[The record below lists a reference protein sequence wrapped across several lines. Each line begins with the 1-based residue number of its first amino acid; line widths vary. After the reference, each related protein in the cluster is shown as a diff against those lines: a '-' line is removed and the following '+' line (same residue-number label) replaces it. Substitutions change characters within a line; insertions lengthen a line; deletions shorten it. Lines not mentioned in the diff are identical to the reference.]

1 MRGATP
7 SRILE
12 QLKLAIEGSYRA
24 SGNKD
29 TELDKA
35 LLVTAIASRLL
46 PMLNQE
52 NGFGTEDSIKK
63 DHRDEV
69 PRFVA
74 FVCHIELGVLLHNFE
89 KTDLFFADCGG
100 DVPLVL
106 GDRRCRLR

>member
-63 DHRDEV
+63 TTATKSR
-69 PRFVA
+69 A
-74 FVCHIELGVLLHNFE
+74 LS
-89 KTDLFFADCGG
+89 
-100 DVPLVL
+100 PLSATSSSASSCTTSRKQIFSSLTAVEMCL
-106 GDRRCRLR
+106 WY